1 MDIQYNVILYKNY
14 VCMLNHRISM
24 EQYPWNC
31 KQWYF
36 SEVSFCILKFSKIS
50 KINLHHFYHKKVKF
64 VYPIWF
70 FFQIF
75 SYY

>member
-1 MDIQYNVILYKNY
+1 
-14 VCMLNHRISM
+14 M